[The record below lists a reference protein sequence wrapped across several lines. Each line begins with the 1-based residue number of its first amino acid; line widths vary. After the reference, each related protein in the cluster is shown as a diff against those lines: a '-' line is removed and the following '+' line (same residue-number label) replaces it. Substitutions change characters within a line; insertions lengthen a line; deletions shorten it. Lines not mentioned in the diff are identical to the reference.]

1 MQNHFS
7 WMIPISSYLLYLH
20 PENVNQ
26 YVNGRFNLFLDPN
39 ATAIEHVLTFHSLI
53 QLLFFIVIFV
63 VIWII
68 RTPTRPSLDLRVLL
82 LAGHFFL
89 SIYAKFGI
97 QSMLCVC
104 CFRWCD
110 HAWKFDYSCVSKITT

>member
-26 YVNGRFNLFLDPN
+26 YVNGRFNLVLDPN

-53 QLLFFIVIFV
+53 QLLFFIVIFFV

-68 RTPTRPSLDLRVLL
+68 PKSTLPSQLL
-82 LAGHFFL
+82 LNT
-89 SIYAKFGI
+89 Y
-97 QSMLCVC
+97 
-104 CFRWCD
+104 
-110 HAWKFDYSCVSKITT
+110 